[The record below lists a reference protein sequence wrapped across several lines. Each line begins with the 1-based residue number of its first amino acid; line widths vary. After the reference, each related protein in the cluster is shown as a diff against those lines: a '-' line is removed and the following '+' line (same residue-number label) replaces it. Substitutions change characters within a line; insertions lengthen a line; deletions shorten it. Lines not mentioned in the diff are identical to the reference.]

1 MVLCVSGFPFFLFFL
16 ARVGVVARSHDCASG
31 WISSGASLPVGLLGV
46 LWRSAL
52 VVVALAGH
60 FGCDLLILCGMTS
73 FFDRL
78 VVRALCL
85 GDIISFVFAQRG

>member
-1 MVLCVSGFPFFLFFL
+1 MLVGFFFFFFG
-16 ARVGVVARSHDCASG
+16 AGWCGRAIAVAMG
-31 WISSGASLPVGLLGV
+31 LVSSGASLPVGLLGV

-52 VVVALAGH
+52 VVVALTGH